1 MVKIKKFRP
10 SATKTER
17 SFVNYMIQRLHRSD
31 LGNSLRNL
39 MENDPAFRPVAYFSM
54 EVGLK
59 ESIPTYSG
67 GLGVLAGDILKSAAD
82 LGVPMAGVTLLY
94 RKGYFVQEFNNDDW
108 QQEKPVVWDPSKEL
122 TLLPNRISI
131 TIQGREIQVGVW
143 VYECIGA
150 TGYPLPIYFLDTDFE
165 PNHPDDRKLC
175 WYLYGGDNRYRLCQE
190 FILGVGG
197 LRMLRDLGYMNI
209 DTFHLNE
216 GHAGFLTL
224 ELMREQ
230 GYYDPDKIRD
240 QVVFTTHTPV
250 PAGHDY
256 FEFGMIDQ
264 VFPDDAKN
272 TIHRMMP
279 NMPGVSMTE
288 LGLRYSRYVNG
299 VAKKHA
305 EVSNAMFKMETVDWV
320 TNGVHPTTWVSSGM
334 RKLYNKHIPGW
345 ELDPGRLVQALT
357 IPKSELWAAHQ
368 ASKLRLFARI
378 LETNGIQL
386 DPNVLTIGFA
396 RRAATYKRADLL
408 LTDVERFRKIAGG
421 KKVQFVFAGKSHP
434 HDDGGKRLLQKIR
447 KASKELENEVPIVFV
462 DNYNMEIASLLTQGV
477 DVWLNTPM
485 RPREASGTSGM
496 KCTMNGIMNFSVLD
510 GWWIEGWIED
520 VTGWSIGPEPT
531 ESEADAKY
539 DERLDADDLYDK
551 LEHKVIPTYYDN
563 HDKWVDMMRHTIAL
577 DASFFNTHRV
587 VREYADKAYSID
599 FRGM

>member
-1 MVKIKKFRP
+1 
-10 SATKTER
+10 
-17 SFVNYMIQRLHRSD
+17 MIQRLHRSD
-31 LGNSLRNL
+31 LGNSLRTL

-94 RKGYFVQEFNNDDW
+94 RKGYFVQEFNQDDW
-108 QQEKPVVWDPSKEL
+108 QLQKPAVWDPSKEL

-131 TIQGREIQVGVW
+131 TIEGREIQVGVW

-175 WYLYGGDNRYRLCQE
+175 WYLYGGDNHYRLCQE

-197 LRMLRDLGYMNI
+197 LRMLRALGYMNI

-224 ELMREQ
+224 ELMREL
-230 GYYDPDKIRD
+230 GYYDPDRIRE

-256 FEFGMIDQ
+256 FTFNEIDS
-264 VFPDDAKN
+264 VFPPEAKS
-272 TIHRMMP
+272 TIHRMIP
-279 NMPGVSMTE
+279 DKPGVSMTD

-305 EVSNAMFKMETVDWV
+305 EVSNAMFNMETVDWI

-357 IPKSELWAAHQ
+357 IPKEEVWAAHQ
-368 ASKLRLFARI
+368 ASKLRLFARVM
-378 LETNGIQL
+378 ETNGIQL
-386 DPNVLTIGFA
+386 DPDVLTLGFA
-396 RRAATYKRADLL
+396 RRAATYKRADLI
-408 LTDVERFRKIAGG
+408 LTDVERLKKIAG
-421 KKVQFVFAGKSHP
+421 KNKVQFIFAGKSHP
-434 HDDGGKRLLQKIR
+434 KDDGGKRLLQRIR
-447 KASKELENEVPIVFV
+447 QASKQLKDSVTIVFI

-477 DVWLNTPM
+477 DVWLNNPI

-496 KCTMNGIMNFSVLD
+496 KCAMNGIMNFSVLD

-520 VTGWSIGPEPT
+520 VTGWAIGPAP
-531 ESEADAKY
+531 SDAEAQNANERTY
-539 DERLDADDLYDK
+539 DEQNDALDLYEK
-551 LEHKVIPTYYDN
+551 LEKKIIPTYYEN

-587 VREYADKAYSID
+587 VHEYASKAYSID

>member
-1 MVKIKKFRP
+1 
-10 SATKTER
+10 
-17 SFVNYMIQRLHRSD
+17 MIQRLHRSD
-31 LGNSLRNL
+31 LGNSLRTL
-39 MENDPAFRPVAYFSM
+39 MENDPAFRSVAYFSM

-108 QQEKPVVWDPSKEL
+108 QQQKPVVWDPTKEL
-122 TLLPNRISI
+122 TLLPNRIQL
-131 TIQGREIQVGVW
+131 TIEGREIQVGVW
-143 VYECIGA
+143 VYEIIGA
-150 TGYPLPIYFLDTDFE
+150 TGYPLPVYFLDTDFE
-165 PNHPDDRKLC
+165 PNDPADRQLC

-197 LRMLRDLGYMNI
+197 LRMLRALGYMNI

-230 GYYDPDKIRD
+230 GYYDPDRIRE

-256 FEFGMIDQ
+256 FEFDLINK
-264 VFPDDAKN
+264 VFPQDALD
-272 TIHRMMP
+272 TIRRMMP

-288 LGLRYSRYVNG
+288 LGLKYSRYING

-305 EVSNAMFKMETVDWV
+305 EVSNAMFNMETVDWV
-320 TNGVHPTTWVSSGM
+320 TNGVHPTTWISSGM

-345 ELDPGRLVQALT
+345 EQDPGRLVQALT
-357 IPKSELWAAHQ
+357 IPKEEVWAAHQ

-378 LETNGIQL
+378 VETNGIQL
-386 DPNVLTIGFA
+386 DPDVLTLGFA

-408 LTDVERFRKIAGG
+408 FADIERFKKVAGG
-421 KKVQFVFAGKSHP
+421 KKVQFVFAGKAHP
-434 HDDGGKRLLQKIR
+434 HDDGGKALLQKIR
-447 KASKELENEVPIVFV
+447 RKAKEFENDIPIVFI

-496 KCTMNGIMNFSVLD
+496 KCAMNGIMNFSILD

-531 ESEADAKY
+531 ETEATAHY
-539 DERLDADDLYDK
+539 DESLDAIDLYDK
-551 LEHKVIPTYYDN
+551 LEKKIIPTYYNN

-587 VREYADKAYSID
+587 VKEYAAKAYSID

>member
-1 MVKIKKFRP
+1 
-10 SATKTER
+10 
-17 SFVNYMIQRLHRSD
+17 
-31 LGNSLRNL
+31 

-94 RKGYFVQEFNNDDW
+94 RKGYFVQEFNNDNW
-108 QQEKPVVWDPSKEL
+108 QKEKPVQWNPAHEL
-122 TLLPNRISI
+122 TLLPNRISL
-131 TIQGREIQVGVW
+131 TLQGREIQVGVW
-143 VYECIGA
+143 VYEIIGS
-150 TGYPLPIYFLDTDFE
+150 TGYPLPVYFLDTDFE
-165 PNHPDDRKLC
+165 PNHADDRKLC
-175 WYLYGGDNRYRLCQE
+175 WYLYGGDNNYRLCQE

-197 LRMLRDLGYMNI
+197 LRVLRDLGYMNI
-209 DTFHLNE
+209 ETFHLNE

-230 GYYDPDKIRD
+230 GYYDPDKIRE

-256 FEFGMIDQ
+256 FEFSLIDRT
-264 VFPDDAKN
+264 FPDEALA
-272 TIHRMMP
+272 TIKRMMP
-279 NMPGVSMTE
+279 DMQGVSMTD

-320 TNGVHPTTWVSSGM
+320 TNGVHPVTWVSSGM
-334 RKLYNKHIPGW
+334 LKLYSKHIPGW
-345 ELDPGRLVQALT
+345 EQDPGRLVQALT
-357 IPKSELWAAHQ
+357 IPKKDLWSAHQ
-368 ASKLRLFARI
+368 ASKLRLFARV
-378 LETNGIQL
+378 LESTGKQL
-386 DPNVLTIGFA
+386 DPEILTLGFA

-408 LTDVERFRKIAGG
+408 FSNLKRFMEVAGDR
-421 KKVQFVFAGKSHP
+421 KVQFIFAGKAHP
-434 HDDGGKRLLQKIR
+434 NDNDGKAVLQKI
-447 KASKELENEVPIVFV
+447 KKTAKELEDIIPIVFV

-477 DVWLNTPM
+477 DLWLNTPV

-520 VTGWSIGPEPT
+520 VTGWSIGPEP
-531 ESEADAKY
+531 SASDYAHY
-539 DERLDADDLYDK
+539 DESLDAIDLYEK
-551 LEHKVIPTYYDN
+551 LQTKIIPTYYKN
-563 HDKWVDMMRHTIAL
+563 HEKWVSMMQHTIAL
-577 DASFFNTHRV
+577 NASFFNTHRV
-587 VREYADKAYSID
+587 VREYASKAYSID

>member
-1 MVKIKKFRP
+1 
-10 SATKTER
+10 
-17 SFVNYMIQRLHRSD
+17 MIQRLHRSD
-31 LGNSLRNL
+31 LGNSLRTL
-39 MENDPAFRPVAYFSM
+39 MENDPAFRPIAYFSM

-82 LGVPMAGVTLLY
+82 LGVPMAGITLLY
-94 RKGYFVQEFNNDDW
+94 RKGYFVQEFNQEDW
-108 QQEKPVVWDPSKEL
+108 QKEKPVVWDPSKEL
-122 TLLPNRISI
+122 TLLPNRIKL
-131 TIQGREIQVGVW
+131 TIQNREIQVGVW

-230 GYYDPDKIRD
+230 GYYDPDKIRE

-256 FEFGMIDQ
+256 FEFSMIDD
-264 VFPDDAKN
+264 VFPPDAKA
-272 TIHRMMP
+272 TIHRMLP
-279 NMPGVSMTE
+279 DTPGVSMTE
-288 LGLRYSRYVNG
+288 LGLKFSRYVNG

-305 EVSNAMFKMETVDWV
+305 EVSNDMFKIETVDWI
-320 TNGVHPTTWVSSGM
+320 TNGIHPTTWISSGM

-345 ELDPGRLVQALT
+345 ELDPGRLVQALM
-357 IPKSELWAAHQ
+357 IPNEEVWAAHQ

-378 LETNGIQL
+378 LETNGVQL
-386 DPNVLTIGFA
+386 DPDVLTIGFA

-408 LTDVERFRKIAGG
+408 LKDVERLKKIAGKG
-421 KKVQFVFAGKSHP
+421 KVQFVFAGKSHP
-434 HDDGGKRLLQKIR
+434 HDDGGKKLLQRIR
-447 KASKELENEVPIVFV
+447 KAAKELENDVTIVFI

-477 DVWLNTPM
+477 DVWLNTPV

-496 KCTMNGIMNFSVLD
+496 KCAMNGIMNFSVLD

-531 ESEADAKY
+531 ETSANAHY
-539 DERLDADDLYDK
+539 DENLDAVDLYEK
-551 LEHKVIPTYYDN
+551 LEKKVIPTYYEN
-563 HDKWVDMMRHTIAL
+563 HEKWVSMMKHTIAL

-587 VREYADKAYSID
+587 VREYAAKAYSID

>member
-1 MVKIKKFRP
+1 
-10 SATKTER
+10 
-17 SFVNYMIQRLHRSD
+17 MIQRLHRSD
-31 LGNSLRNL
+31 LGNSLRSL
-39 MENDPAFRPVAYFSM
+39 MENDPAFRPLAYFSM

-94 RKGYFVQEFNNDDW
+94 RKGYFVQEFNNDGW
-108 QQEKPVVWDPSKEL
+108 QKEKPVQWNPAHEL
-122 TLLPNRISI
+122 TLLPNRISL
-131 TIQGREIQVGVW
+131 TLQGREIQVGVW
-143 VYECIGA
+143 VYEVIGS
-150 TGYPLPIYFLDTDFE
+150 TGYPLPVYFLDTDFE

-175 WYLYGGDNRYRLCQE
+175 WYLYGGDNNYRLCQE

-209 DTFHLNE
+209 ETFHLNE

-230 GYYDPDKIRD
+230 GYYDPDKIRE

-256 FEFGMIDQ
+256 FEFGLIDR
-264 VFPDDAKN
+264 VFPAEALA
-272 TIHRMMP
+272 TIKRMMP
-279 NMPGVSMTE
+279 DMQGVSMTD

-320 TNGVHPTTWVSSGM
+320 TNGVHPITWVSPGM
-334 RKLYNKHIPGW
+334 RKIYTKHIPGW
-345 ELDPGRLVQALT
+345 EQDPGRLVQALT
-357 IPKSELWAAHQ
+357 IPKQELWSAHQ
-368 ASKLRLFARI
+368 AAKLRLFARV
-378 LETNGIQL
+378 LESTGKQL
-386 DPNVLTIGFA
+386 DPEILTLGFA

-408 LTDVERFRKIAGG
+408 FSNLKRFMEVAGNR
-421 KKVQFVFAGKSHP
+421 KVQFIFAGKAHP
-434 HDDGGKRLLQKIR
+434 NDNGGKAVLQRIK
-447 KASKELENEVPIVFV
+447 KTAKDLEDTIPIVFI

-477 DVWLNTPM
+477 DLWLNTPV

-520 VTGWSIGPEPT
+520 VTGWSIGPEP
-531 ESEADAKY
+531 SVSDYDHHY
-539 DERLDADDLYDK
+539 DESLDVIDLYDK
-551 LEHKVIPTYYDN
+551 LQKKIIPTYYGE
-563 HDKWVDMMRHTIAL
+563 HDKWVSMMQHTIAL
-577 DASFFNTHRV
+577 NASFFNTHRV
-587 VREYADKAYSID
+587 VREYASKAYSID

>member
-1 MVKIKKFRP
+1 
-10 SATKTER
+10 
-17 SFVNYMIQRLHRSD
+17 
-31 LGNSLRNL
+31 
-39 MENDPAFRPVAYFSM
+39 MENDPAFRPLAYFSM

-82 LGVPMAGVTLLY
+82 LAVPMAGVTLLY
-94 RKGYFVQEFNNDDW
+94 RKGYFVQEFNDDGW
-108 QQEKPVVWDPSKEL
+108 QKEKPVQWNPAHEL
-122 TLLPNRISI
+122 TLLPNRVSI
-131 TIQGREIQVGVW
+131 TLQGREIQIGVW
-143 VYECIGA
+143 VHEIIGA
-150 TGYPLPIYFLDTDFE
+150 TGYPLPVYFLDTDFE
-165 PNHPDDRKLC
+165 PNNPDDHKLC
-175 WYLYGGDNRYRLCQE
+175 WYLYGGDNNYRLCQE

-209 DTFHLNE
+209 ETFHLNE

-256 FEFGMIDQ
+256 FEFNLIERT
-264 VFPDDAKN
+264 FPPDALS
-272 TIHRMMP
+272 TIKRMMP
-279 NMPGVSMTE
+279 DMPGVSMTE

-345 ELDPGRLVQALT
+345 EQDPGRLVQALT
-357 IPKSELWAAHQ
+357 IPKQELWTAHQ
-368 ASKLRLFARI
+368 AAKLRLFAHV
-378 LETNGIQL
+378 LESTRKQL
-386 DPNVLTIGFA
+386 DPEVLTLGFA

-408 LTDVERFRKIAGG
+408 FTNLKRFIEVVGDR
-421 KKVQFVFAGKSHP
+421 KVQFIFAGKAHP
-434 HDDGGKRLLQKIR
+434 NDNGGKAVLQKI
-447 KASKELENEVPIVFV
+447 KKTAKDLEDTIPIVFI
-462 DNYNMEIASLLTQGV
+462 DNYNMEIASLLTQGT
-477 DVWLNTPM
+477 DLWLNTPV

-520 VTGWSIGPEPT
+520 VTGWSIGPEP
-531 ESEADAKY
+531 SAADYKWHY
-539 DERLDADDLYDK
+539 DESLDAIDLYDK
-551 LEHKVIPTYYDN
+551 LEKKIIPTYYND
-563 HDKWVDMMRHTIAL
+563 HEKWVSMMQHTIAL
-577 DASFFNTHRV
+577 NASFFNTHRV
-587 VREYADKAYSID
+587 VREYASKAYSID

>member
-1 MVKIKKFRP
+1 
-10 SATKTER
+10 
-17 SFVNYMIQRLHRSD
+17 MIQRLQRSD
-31 LGNSLRNL
+31 LGNSLRSL
-39 MENDPAFRPVAYFSM
+39 MENDPAFRPLAYFSM

-82 LGVPMAGVTLLY
+82 LAVPMAGVTLLY
-94 RKGYFVQEFNNDDW
+94 RKGYFVQEFNDDGW
-108 QQEKPVVWDPSKEL
+108 QKEKPVQWNPAHEL
-122 TLLPNRISI
+122 TLLPNRVSI
-131 TIQGREIQVGVW
+131 TLQGREIQIGVW
-143 VYECIGA
+143 VHEIIGA
-150 TGYPLPIYFLDTDFE
+150 TGYPLPVYFLDTDFE
-165 PNHPDDRKLC
+165 PNNPDDHKLC
-175 WYLYGGDNRYRLCQE
+175 WYLYGGDNNYRLCQE

-209 DTFHLNE
+209 ETFHLNE

-256 FEFGMIDQ
+256 FEFNLIERT
-264 VFPDDAKN
+264 FPPDALS
-272 TIHRMMP
+272 TIKRMMP
-279 NMPGVSMTE
+279 DMPGVSMTE

-345 ELDPGRLVQALT
+345 EQDPGRLVQALT
-357 IPKSELWAAHQ
+357 IPKQELWTAHQ
-368 ASKLRLFARI
+368 AAKLRLFAHV
-378 LETNGIQL
+378 LESTRKQL
-386 DPNVLTIGFA
+386 DPEVLTLGFA

-408 LTDVERFRKIAGG
+408 FTNLKRFIEVVGDR
-421 KKVQFVFAGKSHP
+421 KVQFIFAGKAHP
-434 HDDGGKRLLQKIR
+434 NDNGGKAVLQKI
-447 KASKELENEVPIVFV
+447 KKTAKDLEDTIPIVFI
-462 DNYNMEIASLLTQGV
+462 DNYNMEIASLLTQGT
-477 DVWLNTPM
+477 DLWLNTPV

-520 VTGWSIGPEPT
+520 VTGWSIGPEP
-531 ESEADAKY
+531 SAADYKWHY
-539 DERLDADDLYDK
+539 DESLDAIDLYDK
-551 LEHKVIPTYYDN
+551 LEKKIIPTYYND
-563 HDKWVDMMRHTIAL
+563 HEKWVSMMQHTIAL
-577 DASFFNTHRV
+577 NASFFNTHRV
-587 VREYADKAYSID
+587 VREYASKAYSID

>member
-1 MVKIKKFRP
+1 
-10 SATKTER
+10 
-17 SFVNYMIQRLHRSD
+17 MIQRLHRSD
-31 LGNSLRNL
+31 LGNSLRTL
-39 MENDPAFRPVAYFSM
+39 MENDPAFRPIAYFSM

-82 LGVPMAGVTLLY
+82 LGVPMAGITLLY
-94 RKGYFVQEFNNDDW
+94 RKGYFVQEFNQEDW
-108 QQEKPVVWDPSKEL
+108 QKEKPVVWDPAKEL
-122 TLLPNRISI
+122 TLLPNRIKL
-131 TIQGREIQVGVW
+131 TIQNREIQVGVW

-230 GYYDPDKIRD
+230 GYYDLDKIRD

-256 FEFGMIDQ
+256 FEYSMIDD
-264 VFPDDAKN
+264 VFPPDAK
-272 TIHRMMP
+272 TAIHRMLP
-279 NMPGVSMTE
+279 DTPGVSMTE
-288 LGLRYSRYVNG
+288 LGLKFSRYVNG

-305 EVSNAMFKMETVDWV
+305 EVSNDMFKIETVDWI
-320 TNGVHPTTWVSSGM
+320 TNGIHPTTWISSGM

-345 ELDPGRLVQALT
+345 ELDPGRLVQALM
-357 IPKSELWAAHQ
+357 IPNEEVWAAHQ

-378 LETNGIQL
+378 LETNGVQL
-386 DPNVLTIGFA
+386 DPDVLTIGFA

-408 LTDVERFRKIAGG
+408 LKDVNRLKKIAGNG
-421 KKVQFVFAGKSHP
+421 KVQFVFAGKSHP
-434 HDDGGKRLLQKIR
+434 HDDGGKKLLQRIR
-447 KASKELENEVPIVFV
+447 KAAKELENDVTIVFI

-477 DVWLNTPM
+477 DVWLNTPV

-496 KCTMNGIMNFSVLD
+496 KCAMNGIMNFSVLD

-531 ESEADAKY
+531 ETSANAHY
-539 DERLDADDLYDK
+539 DENLDAVDLYEK
-551 LEHKVIPTYYDN
+551 LEKKVIPTYYEN
-563 HDKWVDMMRHTIAL
+563 HEKWVSMMKHTIAL

-587 VREYADKAYSID
+587 VREYAAKAYSID

>member
-1 MVKIKKFRP
+1 
-10 SATKTER
+10 
-17 SFVNYMIQRLHRSD
+17 MIQRLHRSD
-31 LGNSLRNL
+31 LGSSLRTL
-39 MENDPAFRPVAYFSM
+39 MENDPAFRPIAYFSM
-54 EVGLK
+54 EVGLR

-94 RKGYFVQEFNNDDW
+94 RKGYFVQSFNADDW
-108 QQEKPVVWDPSKEL
+108 QQEKPAVWDPAQEL

-131 TIQGREIQVGVW
+131 RLQGREIQVGVW
-143 VYECIGA
+143 VYEIIGES
-150 TGYPLPIYFLDTDFE
+150 GYPLPVYFLDTDFE
-165 PNHPDDRKLC
+165 PNHPDDRKLS

-190 FILGVGG
+190 FVLGVGG
-197 LRMLRDLGYMNI
+197 LRVLRDLGYKNI

-224 ELMREQ
+224 ELMREM
-230 GYYDPDKIRD
+230 GYYDPDKIRE

-256 FEFGMIDQ
+256 FEYSLIDQ
-264 VFPDDAKN
+264 VFPDEARS
-272 TIHRMMP
+272 TLHRMLP
-279 NMPGVSMTE
+279 DVPGVSMTE

-305 EVSNAMFKMETVDWV
+305 EVSNAMFKMETVDWI
-320 TNGVHPTTWVSSGM
+320 TNGIHPATWISSGM
-334 RKLYNKHIPGW
+334 RKLYNKNIPGW
-345 ELDPGRLVQALT
+345 EEDPGRLVQALT
-357 IPKSELWAAHQ
+357 IPKEDLWAAHQ

-378 LETNGIQL
+378 METNGVQL
-386 DPNVLTIGFA
+386 DPDVLTLGFA

-408 LTDVERFRKIAGG
+408 FSDMARFRKVAGNR
-421 KKVQFVFAGKSHP
+421 KVQFVFAGKSHP
-434 HDDGGKRLLQKIR
+434 NDNGGKALLQKIR
-447 KASKELENEVPIVFV
+447 RVARDLESEIPIVFI

-477 DVWLNTPM
+477 DVWLNTPI

-496 KCTMNGIMNFSVLD
+496 KCAMNGIMNFSILD

-520 VTGWSIGPEPT
+520 VTGWSIGPVPDEKDMGA
-531 ESEADAKY
+531 SY
-539 DERLDADDLYDK
+539 DESLDAVDLYNK
-551 LEHKVIPTYYDN
+551 LEKKIIPTYYDD
-563 HDKWVDMMRHTIAL
+563 HDRWVSMMQHTIAL

-587 VREYADKAYSID
+587 VREYASKAYSIS

>member
-1 MVKIKKFRP
+1 
-10 SATKTER
+10 
-17 SFVNYMIQRLHRSD
+17 MIQRLHRSD
-31 LGNSLRNL
+31 LGNSLRTL

-94 RKGYFVQEFNNDDW
+94 RKGYFVQEFNNNDW
-108 QQEKPVVWDPSKEL
+108 QQEKPVIWDPSKEL
-122 TLLPNRISI
+122 TLLPNRITI
-131 TIQGREIQVGVW
+131 TMEGREIQVGVW

-150 TGYPLPIYFLDTDFE
+150 TGYPLPIYFLDTDLE
-165 PNHPDDRKLC
+165 GNHPSDRELC
-175 WYLYGGDNRYRLCQE
+175 WFLYGGDPRYRLRQE

-224 ELMREQ
+224 ELMREL
-230 GYYDPDKIRD
+230 GYYDPDKIRE

-256 FEFGMIDQ
+256 FEFKMIDE
-264 VFPDDAKN
+264 VFPDDARA
-272 TIHRMMP
+272 TIHRMLP
-279 NMPGVSMTE
+279 NRPGVSMTE
-288 LGLRYSRYVNG
+288 LGLLYSRYING

-305 EVSNAMFKMETVDWV
+305 EVSNKMFNMETVDWV
-320 TNGVHPTTWVSSGM
+320 TNGIHPTTWISSGM
-334 RKLYNKHIPGW
+334 KKIYDKHIPGW

-357 IPKSELWAAHQ
+357 IPKEEIWTAHQ

-378 LETNGIQL
+378 LETNGVQL
-386 DPNVLTIGFA
+386 DPDVLTIGFA

-408 LTDVERFRKIAGG
+408 LTDVDRLKRIAGN

-434 HDDGGKRLLQKIR
+434 HDNGGKQLLQRIR
-447 KASKELENEVPIVFV
+447 QAARDLEKDVPIVFI

-477 DVWLNTPM
+477 DLWLNTPV

-496 KCTMNGIMNFSVLD
+496 KCAMNGIMNFSVLD

-520 VTGWSIGPEPT
+520 ITGWSIGPDPDLP
-531 ESEADAKY
+531 APK
-539 DERLDADDLYDK
+539 DENAVDSSDLYKK
-551 LEHKVIPTYYDN
+551 LEEKVIPTYYN
-563 HDKWVDMMRHTIAL
+563 HHDKWVDMMRHTI
-577 DASFFNTHRV
+577 
-587 VREYADKAYSID
+587 
-599 FRGM
+599 

>member
-1 MVKIKKFRP
+1 
-10 SATKTER
+10 
-17 SFVNYMIQRLHRSD
+17 MIQRLHRSD
-31 LGNSLRNL
+31 LGNSLRTL

-108 QQEKPVVWDPSKEL
+108 QQQKPVVWDPTKEL
-122 TLLPNRISI
+122 TLLPNRIKL
-131 TIQGREIQVGVW
+131 TIEGREIQVGVW
-143 VYECIGA
+143 VYEIIGS
-150 TGYPLPIYFLDTDFE
+150 TGYPLPVYFLDTDFE
-165 PNHPDDRKLC
+165 PNDPADRQLC

-197 LRMLRDLGYMNI
+197 LRMLRALGYMNI

-230 GYYDPDKIRD
+230 GYYDPDRIRE

-256 FEFGMIDQ
+256 FEFSLIDK
-264 VFPDDAKN
+264 VFPPDALS
-272 TIHRMMP
+272 TIRRMMP
-279 NMPGVSMTE
+279 NMSGVSMTE
-288 LGLRYSRYVNG
+288 LGLKYSRYING

-305 EVSNAMFKMETVDWV
+305 EVSNAMFNMETVDWV
-320 TNGVHPTTWVSSGM
+320 TNGIHPTTWISSGM

-345 ELDPGRLVQALT
+345 EQDPGRLVQALT
-357 IPKSELWAAHQ
+357 IPKEEVWAAHQ

-378 LETNGIQL
+378 VETNGVQL
-386 DPNVLTIGFA
+386 DPDILTLGFA

-408 LTDVERFRKIAGG
+408 FADIERFKKVAGG
-421 KKVQFVFAGKSHP
+421 KKVQFVFAGKAHP
-434 HDDGGKRLLQKIR
+434 HDDGGKTLLQKIR
-447 KASKELENEVPIVFV
+447 RKAKEFENDIPIVFI

-496 KCTMNGIMNFSVLD
+496 KCAMNGIMNFSILD

-531 ESEADAKY
+531 ETEANAHY
-539 DERLDADDLYDK
+539 DESLDAIDLYDK
-551 LEHKVIPTYYDN
+551 LEKKIIPTYYNN

-587 VREYADKAYSID
+587 VKEYASKAYSID